1 MRKVV
6 LEPWQHET
14 SRWVQTRIAA
24 LVAVRALRTGWL
36 TAALLIATGAL
47 ALGVVLPVTSLHEV
61 TADGLRPQLRLA
73 PTPDQIGLPWSAV
86 SQSVAATRQ
95 DGVDILGTM
104 LLSLAVMTLVLAAVT
119 ILNLALAREGQR
131 AGEIVVQ
138 RAAGA
143 TRRLVLGAGSM
154 EAALLGLPLS
164 IIGALGALVLWR
176 SMAGEWTGSPPRTAL
191 LTSVVASAALTLV
204 LVAGILPAA
213 FPKRRLTECDIPAA
227 SPLLPTAFQLG
238 VSFIALVTG
247 ALVTRHASAL
257 STASHRA
264 GDGFV
269 YRLHLPHMAPS
280 QRAATY
286 AGLLRDL
293 RTPDRPASVSLTSP
307 GALVGL
313 GPVTSVTTDCGQCA
327 ENGMWLRW
335 RVKRATHQFV
345 SADTFRLLGVGLLA
359 GRGLTD
365 EDGWDTPRVAVV
377 SRSLA
382 AREFQDGGA
391 IGRQLRVADDGANW
405 STVVGIVDDL
415 VPVGIGGALQPRY
428 AVYLSVLQHPPE
440 STELLVR
447 GTPATH
453 RVNERPIRE
462 AALVAAEAAP
472 LAWFGRWFAVEGW
485 AMLAIAAIGTFAR
498 MWLWVQSLLGEFGL
512 RRAVGARRRHLLV
525 IVIVRAV
532 AVALLG
538 VAIGVWFGPAVW
550 NVLPAVTTGLGGW
563 SDAVVARYSCMLLAT
578 TVAGALIPAWRA
590 ARTLPSALM
599 ASRG

>member
-1 MRKVV
+1 MRKTF
-6 LEPWQHET
+6 LT
-14 SRWVQTRIAA
+14 SRWAGTRIAA
-24 LVAVRALRTGWL
+24 LIAVRALRTWWL
-36 TAALLIATGAL
+36 NAALLIATGAL

-61 TADGLRPQLRLA
+61 TAGGLRSQLQSQLRLA

-95 DGVDILGTM
+95 GGVDILSTM
-104 LLSLAVMTLVLAAVT
+104 LLSLAVMTLVMAVVT
-119 ILNLALAREGQR
+119 ILNLALAREAQR

-143 TRRLVLGAGSM
+143 TRRLLLGAGSM

-191 LTSVVASAALTLV
+191 LTSVAALVAVTLV
-204 LVAGILPAA
+204 LVAGILLPPA
-213 FPKRRLTECDIPAA
+213 FPRRRLTESDIPAA

-238 VSFIALVTG
+238 VSLIALVTG

-264 GDGFV
+264 GHGAV
-269 YRLHLPHMAPS
+269 YPLSLPGIVPA

-286 AGLLRDL
+286 ANLLREL
-293 RTPDRPASVSLTSP
+293 RAPGHPASVSLTSP

-335 RVKRATHQFV
+335 RVKRATHQFM

-382 AREFQDGGA
+382 AREFQDGEA
-391 IGRQLRVADDGANW
+391 IGRQLRVADDGNNW
-405 STVVGIVDDL
+405 STVVGIVDD
-415 VPVGIGGALQPRY
+415 PRPIGIGGALQPRY
-428 AVYLSVLQHPPE
+428 AVYLSVLQHPPQE
-440 STELLVR
+440 AELLVR
-447 GTPATH
+447 NPPATL
-453 RVNERPIRE
+453 RISGAWMRE

-472 LAWFGRWFAVEGW
+472 LAWFGRWFAIEGW
-485 AMLAIAAIGTFAR
+485 GMLAIAAIGTFAR
-498 MWLWVQSLLGEFGL
+498 MWLWVQSLLGEFGV
-512 RRAVGARRRHLLV
+512 RRAVGARRRHLLA
-525 IVIVRAV
+525 IAMARAV

-538 VAIGVWFGPAVW
+538 LAIGAWFGSTVW
-550 NVLPAVTTGLGGW
+550 SVLPTVMTGLGGW
-563 SDAVVARYSCMLLAT
+563 SDVVVARYGCILLAT
-578 TVAGALIPAWRA
+578 AVAGALIPAWRA
-590 ARTLPSALM
+590 ARTPPSALM